1 MMEIGNDCLDEFLKL
16 LEIPETREALL
27 EFKEKIKII
36 FKDKIERFERM
47 EDRETDTG
55 KNENEMG
62 NKWEY
67 YDDVDN
73 DPDKIIH
80 LDKNWKKN
88 RGMLPGYEYQF
99 EDRDIREFIHYLL
112 TFPFFRR
119 MVLQEFYFKTKPFF
133 KNKFDEYLKKEG

>member
-1 MMEIGNDCLDEFLKL
+1 MEIGNDCFDEFLRL

-47 EDRETDTG
+47 KDGETDTG
-55 KNENEMG
+55 NVEKEME

-67 YDDVDN
+67 DDNVDN

-80 LDKNWKKN
+80 LNKYWKNEG
-88 RGMLPGYEYQF
+88 RMLSEYEYQF
-99 EDRDIREFIHYLL
+99 EDREIREFIHYLL
-112 TFPFFRR
+112 TFPFFRQ

>member
-1 MMEIGNDCLDEFLKL
+1 MMEIGNDCFDEFLRL

-36 FKDKIERFERM
+36 FKDKIERFEKM
-47 EDRETDTG
+47 KD
-55 KNENEMG
+55 KNEME

-67 YDDVDN
+67 NENVDN

-80 LDKNWKKN
+80 LNKNWKN
-88 RGMLPGYEYQF
+88 EGGMLSEYEYQI
-99 EDRDIREFIHYLL
+99 EDREIREFIHYLL
-112 TFPFFRR
+112 TFPFFRQ